1 MNTTTEKKTKRMRR
15 SYSAKE
21 KGSALLAVWSGR
33 RRPARVCR
41 EMGINWGVFNSWE
54 KRAIRGMREALGET
68 PGKPETQVPGVVRLG
83 KRLETLLGEP
93 GPVKPEPVTVVVAE
107 TKEKE

>member
-1 MNTTTEKKTKRMRR
+1 MNTTTEKNPKRIRR

-54 KRAIRGMREALGET
+54 KRAIRGMREALGDVLVPAAEAES
-68 PGKPETQVPGVVRLG
+68 PGLVRLG
-83 KRLETLLGEP
+83 KRLETLLGKA
-93 GPVKPEPVTVVVAE
+93 GPEPSGAE
-107 TKEKE
+107 TVEETAGKQ